1 MKPSTT
7 PQAYLAIHLANELGK
22 ALKVHKQ
29 QEIIRVRKERAQRL
43 KAMRVAK
50 VNTNMLD
57 STRNSRESVINLH
70 PMCNDAKDVHN
81 PASASPHDPTPGRH
95 ARCTRPALSAHCD
108 LPGEAGG
115 VSGSL
120 KEAH

>member
-1 MKPSTT
+1 M
-7 PQAYLAIHLANELGK
+7 
-22 ALKVHKQ
+22 
-29 QEIIRVRKERAQRL
+29 
-43 KAMRVAK
+43 
-50 VNTNMLD
+50 
-57 STRNSRESVINLH
+57 H
-70 PMCNDAKDVHN
+70 PMCSDAQDAIH
-81 PASASPHDPTPGRH
+81 PASATPHDRTLGRD